1 MRTTIDINDALYKKV
16 KVTAAMNGL
25 TLKEFITRAVKHE
38 LESSGTGFESRRAR
52 LPLVP
57 SENPG
62 SLVIS
67 SDDIA
72 AVLERED
79 FHAAAGH

>member
-1 MRTTIDINDALYKKV
+1 MRTTIDLDDKLFRKV
-16 KVTAAMNGL
+16 KVTAAMNRL
-25 TLKEFITRAVKHE
+25 SLKEFITRAVEHE
-38 LESSGTGFESRRAR
+38 LETSGTEFRGRRVR

-62 SLVIS
+62 SLVLD

-72 AVLERED
+72 AVLDRED
-79 FHAAAGH
+79 FHAAT

>member
-1 MRTTIDINDALYKKV
+1 MRTTIDINDALYKKI
-16 KVTAAMNGL
+16 KVTAAMSGL
-25 TLKEFITRAVKHE
+25 TLKEFIARAVEHE
-38 LESSGTGFESRRAR
+38 LETSGPGFERRRVR

-57 SENPG
+57 SKKPG
-62 SLVIS
+62 SLFIN